1 MPAALRS
8 QETPP
13 VPMVQIRAEDWEKLQ
28 ALLKEMRLTSGQM
41 ASQDRGY
48 LSAAMEYKRTML
60 AAAQEQTEAS
70 KKAIE
75 KLTKEAM
82 EQVLETLDYAPQRW
96 GTGCSD
102 MGDVCCVMPAIHPYV
117 TGASGASHSSEFYI
131 TDPVTACV
139 TSAQVQAAILIRLLE
154 NGADLRSIQE
164 MLGHADISSTQIY
177 SHMVKQKLKDVYQK
191 AHPRA

>member
-1 MPAALRS
+1 VSLGSEQNYMDKLKAKNMPAALRS

-13 VPMVQIRAEDWEKLQ
+13 VPMVQISAEDWEKLQ

-82 EQVLETLDYAPQRW
+82 EQVGRASEKSSRVINRQLFRDE
-96 GTGCSD
+96 
-102 MGDVCCVMPAIHPYV
+102 AIWWLRL
-117 TGASGASHSSEFYI
+117 AL
-131 TDPVTACV
+131 TAV
-139 TSAQVQAAILIRLLE
+139 PTILVLLLWARV
-154 NGADLRSIQE
+154 G
-164 MLGHADISSTQIY
+164 LGI
-177 SHMVKQKLKDVYQK
+177 
-191 AHPRA
+191 

>member
-1 MPAALRS
+1 MSLGFEQNYMDKLKAKNMPAALRS

-13 VPMVQIRAEDWEKLQ
+13 VPMVQISAEDWEKLQ

-75 KLTKEAM
+75 KLTKEEKALFESM
-82 EQVLETLDYAPQRW
+82 RHNESFKPNPTKEDK
-96 GTGCSD
+96 SFF
-102 MGDVCCVMPAIHPYV
+102 
-117 TGASGASHSSEFYI
+117 E
-131 TDPVTACV
+131 
-139 TSAQVQAAILIRLLE
+139 
-154 NGADLRSIQE
+154 
-164 MLGHADISSTQIY
+164 
-177 SHMVKQKLKDVYQK
+177 KLKDLF
-191 AHPRA
+191 

>member
-1 MPAALRS
+1 MSLGSEQNRMDKLKAKNTPAALRQQQGS
-8 QETPP
+8 PQL
-13 VPMVQIRAEDWEKLQ
+13 PMVQISAEDWEKLQ

-82 EQVLETLDYAPQRW
+82 EQVGRA
-96 GTGCSD
+96 SD
-102 MGDVCCVMPAIHPYV
+102 KASRVIDWQIWRDEAIWWLRL
-117 TGASGASHSSEFYI
+117 AL
-131 TDPVTACV
+131 TAIP
-139 TSAQVQAAILIRLLE
+139 TILVLLLWARV
-154 NGADLRSIQE
+154 G
-164 MLGHADISSTQIY
+164 LGI
-177 SHMVKQKLKDVYQK
+177 
-191 AHPRA
+191 